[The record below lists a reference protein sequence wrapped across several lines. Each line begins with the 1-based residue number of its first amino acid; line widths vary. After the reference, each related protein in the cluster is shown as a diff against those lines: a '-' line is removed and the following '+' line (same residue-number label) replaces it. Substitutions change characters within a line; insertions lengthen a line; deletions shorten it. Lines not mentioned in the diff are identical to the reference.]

1 MRRVFVHAS
10 PYRKGATIHVS
21 SNAGGD
27 FCVVHSTGAGFRFAP
42 TRLSA
47 FIASNGF
54 GTRLAL
60 ALAHL
65 AMGDA
70 VAILAARQRL
80 IVCRPNGT
88 AATIRRR
95 FRLTRDIL

>member
-1 MRRVFVHAS
+1 MRRVLVHDS
-10 PYRKGATIHVS
+10 QYRKGATVHVS
-21 SNAGGD
+21 SNASGD

-42 TRLSA
+42 ARLSA

-54 GTRLAL
+54 GARLAS
-60 ALAHL
+60 ALERL

-70 VAILAARQRL
+70 VAILAKQQR
-80 IVCRPNGT
+80 IVVCRPNGT